1 MSWGPHQFEI
11 YAVQVHLPRK
21 MRGRVSFLG
30 VWPGD
35 FTPVPVQVLVY
46 GITIGGTRSPPL
58 KRTSSR

>member
-1 MSWGPHQFEI
+1 MSWGAHQFEI

-35 FTPVPVQVLVY
+35 FTPDFLSKFWC
-46 GITIGGTRSPPL
+46 TASRSAAPAHRL
-58 KRTSSR
+58 